1 MKNILCYVHLLLLE
15 YKWPLLIIIMM
26 FFQNMENYEIL
37 KQKYAYTNKLFHEID
52 TKIGNGAE
60 IIKER
65 ELRDQSLELL
75 KKMQSIIKQN
85 GLLE

>member
-1 MKNILCYVHLLLLE
+1 MKIDNKIWE
-15 YKWPLLIIIMM
+15 WK
-26 FFQNMENYEIL
+26 L
-37 KQKYAYTNKLFHEID
+37 K
-52 TKIGNGAE
+52 

>member
-1 MKNILCYVHLLLLE
+1 
-15 YKWPLLIIIMM
+15 
-26 FFQNMENYEIL
+26 MENYEIL

-75 KKMQSIIKQN
+75 KKNAEYHKAEWIIRMMRN
-85 GLLE
+85 W